1 MAGRRF
7 LLLIALLLGL
17 TAVAA
22 SFAQRD
28 RPTASSEA
36 EPTTAPTTAPAGTAT
51 ESRTETLTASED
63 PQRLVIER
71 GELIALEVSADE
83 RDAVSIPGLG
93 LMDAVDP
100 EAPARFTVL
109 ADVPG
114 VYAVELIDADRRVG
128 TLEVQD

>member
-7 LLLIALLLGL
+7 LLLLALLLGL

-22 SFAQRD
+22 SVAPND
-28 RPTASSEA
+28 RRAPSEQDARSTPDPEATASE
-36 EPTTAPTTAPAGTAT
+36 T
-51 ESRTETLTASED
+51 RTETISAAEA

-83 RDAVSIPGLG
+83 QDAVSIPDLG
-93 LMDAVDP
+93 LMDAVAP

-114 VYAVELIDADRRVG
+114 VYPVELVEADRRIG
-128 TLEVQD
+128 TLEVQE

>member
-22 SFAQRD
+22 SVAPRE
-28 RPTASSEA
+28 RP
-36 EPTTAPTTAPAGTAT
+36 EPTEQSERAPADPPAT
-51 ESRTETLTASED
+51 PSETRTETMSAAED
-63 PQRLVIER
+63 PQRLVVER

-83 RDAVSIPGLG
+83 RDAVAIPGLG

-100 EAPARFTVL
+100 AAPARFTVL
-109 ADVPG
+109 ADRPG
-114 VYAVELIDADRRVG
+114 VYPVELLEAGRRIG

>member
-22 SFAQRD
+22 SVGPRD
-28 RPTASSEA
+28 RPASSEQGERDTGDA
-36 EPTTAPTTAPAGTAT
+36 AVTASET
-51 ESRTETLTASED
+51 RTETMSATED

-83 RDAVSIPGLG
+83 QDAVSIPGLG
-93 LMDAVDP
+93 LMDAVAP
-100 EAPARFTVL
+100 EAPARFSVL

-114 VYAVELIDADRRVG
+114 VYEVELLAADRRIG
-128 TLEVQD
+128 TLEVQE

>member
-1 MAGRRF
+1 MPGRRF
-7 LLLIALLLGL
+7 LLLLALLLGL

-22 SFAQRD
+22 SVAPNERTPSTQQED
-28 RPTASSEA
+28 PAPADPMATAS
-36 EPTTAPTTAPAGTAT
+36 
-51 ESRTETLTASED
+51 ESRTETLSAAED

-100 EAPARFTVL
+100 QSPARFTVF
-109 ADVPG
+109 ADRPG
-114 VYAVELIDADRRVG
+114 VYPVELLAADRRIG
-128 TLEVQD
+128 TLEVQE

>member
-7 LLLIALLLGL
+7 LLLIALMLGL

-22 SFAQRD
+22 SLSPRERAAAPEPAERA
-28 RPTASSEA
+28 TT
-36 EPTTAPTTAPAGTAT
+36 EPTGAAT
-51 ESRTETLTASED
+51 ESRTETLSAAED

-100 EAPARFTVL
+100 EAPARFTIL

-114 VYAVELIDADRRVG
+114 DYAVELLAAERQIG
-128 TLEVQD
+128 TLEIQD

>member
-22 SFAQRD
+22 SLVPRD
-28 RPTASSEA
+28 RSSSPNA
-36 EPTTAPTTAPAGTAT
+36 GEPSAAQPAGATT

-100 EAPARFTVL
+100 DSPATFTIL

-114 VYAVELIDADRRVG
+114 DYPVELLEADRRIG